1 MVKWE
6 ALGEHEQTWKING
19 LADLSY
25 TILKKTNLDPK
36 HNPGKM
42 TKLTVDV
49 KLNGN
54 HWLNDRA
61 GVDYVWKG

>member
-6 ALGEHEQTWKING
+6 ALDEHEATWHKNG

-25 TILKKTNLDPK
+25 DVLKKTNLDRK
-36 HNPGKM
+36 NDPGKM

-54 HWLNDRA
+54 HWLNDKS
-61 GVDYVWKG
+61 GVDYIG